1 MVKGG
6 KHMTNISCDTQAA
19 SLKKYD
25 EACPIRIEI
34 YHINSTLSLFY
45 HGSAIQVA
53 LFNRNREGINI
64 DINSL
69 PVVKQLQKMKFPR
82 FILILT
88 GQAWNLRLPQ

>member
-45 HGSAIQVA
+45 HGLAIY
-53 LFNRNREGINI
+53 
-64 DINSL
+64 
-69 PVVKQLQKMKFPR
+69 VV
-82 FILILT
+82 I
-88 GQAWNLRLPQ
+88 